1 MEQLT
6 KKTSTN
12 IDHKKSLL
20 DTATEL
26 NNLKYHDASEAGAK
40 VNHDDIKLA
49 IQEAT
54 SSDSV
59 LEHLWNCPGV
69 RDFFS
74 KRENS
79 SNLEDLMSLSSSSTP
94 LNTFPP
100 DIDSNIYCDII
111 SYGLKHSKGMIVLL
125 INLLIKNECPVQ
137 EKDVVRVAYIYSLL
151 AQSISRKNNTLAKT
165 KSLVLQAQGITQEGL
180 NALSFLG
187 ICEGGTATRKSTD
200 LLAEVTDSLLRMS
213 CRTNPTQVCVDNLD
227 FLQEHMTIN
236 YKEVEG
242 TSTSHLSDIGMN
254 SELVPDLYH
263 ENEILIENEKHVAEL
278 NHLKTVVANTIGRV
292 LSDRVE
298 KAKVLRKFLPLNYV
312 HPNSDKKQEP
322 ANIMIQKPEPLQET
336 VNAEFVQYLDNVQRN
351 YLEKEVAESVQDKD
365 KYFKDLK
372 TAYDVN
378 ENEEVREA
386 AIDRLKVESVRHGV
400 WIGHGD
406 LLTMSMFYVALSLR
420 FV

>member
-1 MEQLT
+1 MT
-6 KKTSTN
+6 KKSSTN

-165 KSLVLQAQGITQEGL
+165 K
-180 NALSFLG
+180 
-187 ICEGGTATRKSTD
+187 
-200 LLAEVTDSLLRMS
+200 
-213 CRTNPTQVCVDNLD
+213 
-227 FLQEHMTIN
+227 
-236 YKEVEG
+236 
-242 TSTSHLSDIGMN
+242 
-254 SELVPDLYH
+254 
-263 ENEILIENEKHVAEL
+263 
-278 NHLKTVVANTIGRV
+278 
-292 LSDRVE
+292 
-298 KAKVLRKFLPLNYV
+298 
-312 HPNSDKKQEP
+312 
-322 ANIMIQKPEPLQET
+322 
-336 VNAEFVQYLDNVQRN
+336 
-351 YLEKEVAESVQDKD
+351 
-365 KYFKDLK
+365 
-372 TAYDVN
+372 
-378 ENEEVREA
+378 
-386 AIDRLKVESVRHGV
+386 
-400 WIGHGD
+400 
-406 LLTMSMFYVALSLR
+406 
-420 FV
+420 